1 MQLLL
6 SITSHSLDRK
16 KELRCEISGF
26 FDAQPLL
33 EKKKHRERTDHPNL
47 TALRCTQ
54 KTSLCHLEFFF
65 LSFFFF
71 DTFFF
76 AILILILLFY
86 HHHPFFIAHL
96 VNILFSSSSPPILLR
111 HLLLALNH
119 LITLDSSCRTISSLV
134 SFHPSYLFFR
144 ALAFCIL
151 PQPLP
156 TSRNPRHLFFL
167 KNVCFYCWYVLT
179 HFHST
184 PRSSMPH
191 PIPRLYSHT
200 YTHSL
205 PSATTESKPE
215 AVAPAVDAAATSPA
229 SAAADVSA
237 VAGDEQNFE
246 GANID
251 PNATLLVRALVSTKE
266 AGIIIGKGGANVAE
280 LREQTGVKAG
290 VSKVVPGVHD
300 RVLSVTGTLVGIS
313 DAFALIAKTILENPL
328 NAPVQADGSP
338 AEATAQSTSVRLL
351 ISHNLMGTVIGRQGL
366 KIKHIQDLSGARMVA
381 SKEMLPQSTERVVE
395 VQGSVEAIRVA
406 IHEIVKC
413 LAEDW
418 DRSQNVVLYQP
429 GQGEGPGILAAGG
442 MGGLQQQGS
451 RRQGG
456 PAYLAGAM
464 ANMNL
469 NSNNGSFNNNNNNHH
484 HSNRNNSNNQNN
496 SRRTDPNAVVT
507 PGGGLVAGAT
517 TNSANAGE
525 PNASAPPLVDAANLR
540 TQNISIPSDMV
551 GCIIGKGGSK
561 ITEIRRLS
569 GSRISIA
576 KVPHDETGERMFTIQ
591 GTPEANEKAL
601 FLLYNQ
607 LETEKERRQKQTNA
621 AAQPNGGVDG
631 EDTPAVAAT
640 SA

>member
-1 MQLLL
+1 M
-6 SITSHSLDRK
+6 T
-16 KELRCEISGF
+16 
-26 FDAQPLL
+26 
-33 EKKKHRERTDHPNL
+33 
-47 TALRCTQ
+47 
-54 KTSLCHLEFFF
+54 
-65 LSFFFF
+65 
-71 DTFFF
+71 
-76 AILILILLFY
+76 LLFLL
-86 HHHPFFIAHL
+86 HPF
-96 VNILFSSSSPPILLR
+96 
-111 HLLLALNH
+111 
-119 LITLDSSCRTISSLV
+119 
-134 SFHPSYLFFR
+134 
-144 ALAFCIL
+144 
-151 PQPLP
+151 
-156 TSRNPRHLFFL
+156 
-167 KNVCFYCWYVLT
+167 
-179 HFHST
+179 
-184 PRSSMPH
+184 
-191 PIPRLYSHT
+191 
-200 YTHSL
+200 
-205 PSATTESKPE
+205 SATETKPE
-215 AVAPAVDAAATSPA
+215 AVAAVEAPAATSPA
-229 SAAADVSA
+229 PAAADASP
-237 VAGDEQNFE
+237 VAGDDNVE
-246 GANID
+246 GANLD

-328 NAPVQADGSP
+328 NAPVQADGTL
-338 AEATAQSTSVRLL
+338 AEATAQTTSVRLL

-406 IHEIVKC
+406 IHEIAKC

-469 NSNNGSFNNNNNNHH
+469 NSSNNSSNNNNNNGAFQQQSQQSQQ
-484 HSNRNNSNNQNN
+484 SNRREGGNN

-517 TNSANAGE
+517 ANSANAGE

-621 AAQPNGGVDG
+621 GAANGAAD
-631 EDTPAVAAT
+631 EDTQPATAAAAAAAT